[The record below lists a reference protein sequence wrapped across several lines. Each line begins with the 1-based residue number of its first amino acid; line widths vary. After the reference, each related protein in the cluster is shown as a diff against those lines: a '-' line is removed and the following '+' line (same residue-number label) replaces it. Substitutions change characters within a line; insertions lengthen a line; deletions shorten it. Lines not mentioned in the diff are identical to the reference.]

1 MAGGLVW
8 NLDIGAR
15 LLLGFDPASHQQLFA
30 INLPQTPANFSAP
43 SAGAGHLLVAD
54 GSTLVAF
61 NLIGTPSTVQPVFRL
76 QKIPFH
82 FFTVSPGERDSA
94 ISQFGW
100 TLEGTAFCVP
110 SNVTASLLPVYRLS
124 KGNEFLYTFSAG
136 ERDGAVAIFGYI
148 YEGVGFWANMSPG
161 AGLTPVHRLN
171 NGLEHIYLLDPAE
184 IQQAIAQFGYRD
196 EGVTLYAPACS

>member
-1 MAGGLVW
+1 
-8 NLDIGAR
+8 
-15 LLLGFDPASHQQLFA
+15 
-30 INLPQTPANFSAP
+30 
-43 SAGAGHLLVAD
+43 
-54 GSTLVAF
+54 
-61 NLIGTPSTVQPVFRL
+61 
-76 QKIPFH
+76 
-82 FFTVSPGERDSA
+82 
-94 ISQFGW
+94 
-100 TLEGTAFCVP
+100 
-110 SNVTASLLPVYRLS
+110 VTASLLPVYRLS

-148 YEGVGFWANMSPG
+148 YEGIGFWANMSPG